1 MLRDMRTQMNRL
13 QDVAAGNQQ
22 QEEDEVQEEEGL
34 MEALEQLDLD
44 TSRLEKNMSA
54 IKQQV
59 TDLKAY
65 LDSQQGDHQGP

>member
-22 QEEDEVQEEEGL
+22 EEEEEVQQEEGML
-34 MEALEQLDLD
+34 EALEQIDLD

-59 TDLKAY
+59 TDLKVY
-65 LDSQQGDHQGP
+65 LDSQQGDH